1 MSAASG
7 IYEVLF
13 VIFSS
18 IAVLGVPITAAVCFV
33 VFLIKYKKCGA
44 DQAEKKKL
52 MKTNAVIFGAMSGGF
67 IVLLL
72 MAAWLSTKTIAY
84 M

>member
-1 MSAASG
+1 MQAASG
-7 IYEVLF
+7 IYEFLF
-13 VIFSS
+13 VIFSF

-33 VFLIKYKKCGA
+33 VFLVKYKKCS
-44 DQAEKKKL
+44 DVEKKKL

-67 IVLLL
+67 IISLLL
-72 MAAWLSTKTIAY
+72 AVWFSTKTIAY

>member
-1 MSAASG
+1 MQAASG
-7 IYEVLF
+7 IYEALF
-13 VIFSS
+13 VIFSV
-18 IAVLGVPITAAVCFV
+18 IAVFGVPVTAAVCLI
-33 VFLIKYKKCGA
+33 VFLVKYKKCGA

-67 IVLLL
+67 IAALLL
-72 MAAWLSTKTIAY
+72 AVWLSTKTIAY

>member
-1 MSAASG
+1 MQAASG

-13 VIFSS
+13 VIFSV
-18 IAVLGVPITAAVCFV
+18 IAVLGVPIASAVCFI
-33 VFLIKYKKCGA
+33 VFLVKYKKCGGGE
-44 DQAEKKKL
+44 AEKKKL

-67 IVLLL
+67 IVSLL